1 MSLEYPPTTI
11 AVANTWIKDL
21 NDSITGYVSNSS
33 TQSIASYKTTVSGST
48 YGNGEYKAWTN
59 DIWEAYTHT
68 TTYATGEWPAS
79 GAFDKSEGD
88 SNTQLSSHTGR
99 TYSDSSDKSP
109 AGDLVIEMPDRIK
122 LTSYSIKNR
131 PGYQGTQ
138 APKKWTLSGRTGD
151 GDSWTT
157 IETRSVSSWTSGE
170 TKTFTVSPSEY
181 YSDYKISWLRA
192 MAYGSSIS
200 IYTVKYYGTPW
211 QMTTPIRFDRL
222 GNLPF
227 TRTSIYNKTTSS
239 AITLEHG
246 LKDLADIE
254 NTTVMSLDLLQ
265 DPTMYNGKFYVPDS
279 GTHTEYF
286 PSEFSTTPGVFFT
299 LEWDVWGSG
308 TGTRKNLVITSVTT
322 KYFTITNPQ
331 SDMDPIVHWM
341 AVKPGTGN
349 IYGKNYKCEVVSSGG
364 SWGTNR
370 TFTYSSMGNDP
381 YAMYCV
387 NSRNNGSN
395 VYNTSLN
402 AMPTSTQTTFCT
414 GVNDEQTVTN
424 NQTVSSSEQ
433 LAYLVIQNSGD
444 VTDKMY
450 MWTGTEKSVAY
461 DVHTTTTNG
470 AALQNAICLG
480 IVRNTG
486 GNSLTLYANRLTNKR
501 VKWYIKEYVGRDGT
515 HGAETTLML
524 QMAGTTTNKAKPF
537 WHLCANHLNA
547 VQGVSANSHVDRW
560 YNLSQRAFKYAV
572 GRTESGSQK
581 PTLKSDSNGYYVN
594 FNNTNQEYFDIPV
607 PVTWKFADTDGV
619 GTKGITAFC
628 VMKFTDTSQSWS
640 RFFDFGNGSG
650 IDNVLWAKNGTSTN
664 MRLEGH
670 QTETLPETKNGS
682 TYYKSIDEGT
692 SNFGGTIYNN
702 AQKKSGYVELTT
714 AGNSQN
720 GQIQWSD
727 MNPGNRLYATFDS
740 WTGGGNGADATWFYW
755 GCTTRPTKEDF
766 NSGGYLLAIDEYG
779 TNEIQLEFNNSRL
792 QTKVIGNIDDS
803 TWHSWIVEYKNNTI
817 TVWRDG
823 TEQFSK
829 VDTSRTLSTL
839 VGWGARTGGATNR
852 HLVKNMKVWVS
863 SEDGTGYSSS
873 NTVATYDSTNSPI
886 TTNWAVYTARYNNC
900 DKTAKFWVDNIGHT
914 PNETETTTLTD
925 RTTTINYIG
934 NSNWASD
941 AEMHSSMREQIVYDD
956 TLTDDQVSDI
966 NLHLCEKWGI

>member
-59 DIWEAYTHT
+59 DIWGAYTHT

-131 PGYQGTQ
+131 PGYQGNQ

-192 MAYGSSIS
+192 MAYGNNIS

-461 DVHTTTTNG
+461 NVHTTTTNG

-486 GNSLTLYANRLTNKR
+486 GNSLTLYANRLTDKR

-524 QMAGTTTNKAKPF
+524 QMAGTITRTSKPLF
-537 WHLCANHLNA
+537 HLDANHLNA
-547 VQGVSANSHVDRW
+547 VQGVSANSQIDRW
-560 YNLSQRAFKYAV
+560 YNLSQRGFKYAV
-572 GRTESGSQK
+572 GRGSTK
-581 PTLKSDSNGYYVN
+581 PTLKSDSNGYYVD
-594 FNNTNQEYFDIPV
+594 FNYTGAYFDLPCPI
-607 PVTWKFADTDGV
+607 TWKFADVDGV
-619 GTKGITAFC
+619 GTKGLTCFAVARFNN
-628 VMKFTDTSQSWS
+628 TSATTSDN
-640 RFFDFGNGSG
+640 FFDCCNP
-650 IDNVLWAKNGTSTN
+650 GTGAT
-664 MRLEGH
+664 
-670 QTETLPETKNGS
+670 TETKNGS
-682 TYYKSIDEGT
+682 TYYKAIDEGT

-702 AQKKSGYVELTT
+702 AQKKTSWVELTT

-720 GQIQWSD
+720 GQIQWSN
-727 MNPGNRLYATFDS
+727 MNPGDRMYATFDT
-740 WTGGGNGADATWFYW
+740 WIGGGNGADALWFYW
-755 GCTTRPTKEDF
+755 GCTTRSTGEDF

-779 TNEIQLEFNNSRL
+779 TNELQLEFNNSRL
-792 QTKVIGNIDDS
+792 KTMTIGNIDDS

-817 TVWRDG
+817 TVTRDG
-823 TEQFSK
+823 VEQFSK
-829 VDTSRTLSTL
+829 VDSSRTLSTL
-839 VGWGARTGGATNR
+839 VGWGARTGGLNNR
-852 HLVKNMKVWVS
+852 HLVRNMKVWVS
-863 SEDGTGYSSS
+863 ANNGTGYIDNSTPHTDRLLWGRTS
-873 NTVATYDSTNSPI
+873 TQLKLQATNPSVQYDTTNSPASTI
-886 TTNWAVYTARYNNC
+886 HKVHTIRYNNP
-900 DKTAKFWVDNIGHT
+900 DKTSSIWTNGTKLT
-914 PNETETTTLTD
+914 PTETTQNTIDD
-925 RTTTINYIG
+925 RTTTRNVIG
-934 NSNWASD
+934 ANADLSTSN
-941 AEMHSSMREQIVYDD
+941 MKLRELIVFDD
-956 TLTDDQVSDI
+956 ILTDTQIDTI
-966 NLHLCEKWGI
+966 NTHLFSKWGC